1 MLAVDRPHIPP
12 FRGFLDVAGRHPTS
26 SASSF
31 PALVVTVFGL
41 VAIVGLI
48 GVFGALHW
56 YAGYAR
62 SLGPTVT
69 VPRVLDKT
77 GAAEKKAEK
86 PSVHDSTGAKAGAG
100 DQADTSET
108 VGSHKSNAKPTV
120 TPGA

>member
-1 MLAVDRPHIPP
+1 MSPAATPP
-12 FRGFLDVAGRHPTS
+12 PTRRRS
-26 SASSF
+26 
-31 PALVVTVFGL
+31 PLWYVTVFGL

-56 YAGYAR
+56 YTGYAR
-62 SLGPTVT
+62 SLAPVVT
-69 VPRVLDKT
+69 VPRVLDK
-77 GAAEKKAEK
+77 KAEK
-86 PSVHDSTGAKAGAG
+86 PSGGAKAGAG

>member
-1 MLAVDRPHIPP
+1 MSPAATPP
-12 FRGFLDVAGRHPTS
+12 PTRRRS
-26 SASSF
+26 
-31 PALVVTVFGL
+31 PLWYVTVFGL

-56 YAGYAR
+56 YTGYAR
-62 SLGPTVT
+62 SLAPVVM

-86 PSVHDSTGAKAGAG
+86 PSGGAKAGAG

-120 TPGA
+120 TSGA

>member
-1 MLAVDRPHIPP
+1 MTSPAATPP
-12 FRGFLDVAGRHPTS
+12 PTRRRS
-26 SASSF
+26 
-31 PALVVTVFGL
+31 PLWYVTVFGL

-62 SLGPTVT
+62 SLAPVVT
-69 VPRVLDKT
+69 VPRVLDK
-77 GAAEKKAEK
+77 KAEK
-86 PSVHDSTGAKAGAG
+86 PSGSAKPG
-100 DQADTSET
+100 DQADTSES